1 MKKISLVAAALLTGL
16 SLNAAV
22 VATLD
27 GNNISDTEVNEFLAP
42 MLRGA
47 KITDLPA
54 EQKKAIIDQYIVQQL
69 VLKDAKAQKIENDPS
84 YKEALERAKEAI
96 LVNIYQKKIFDSI
109 KIEESKVKK
118 YYETNKD
125 KFTKPAQVKARHI
138 LVNKS
143 NEKEA
148 KDIIAEL
155 SKLSGKALNDKFA
168 QLAKEKSID
177 KSSSAQGGDLGWFT
191 ESAMVKPFSDAAFSM
206 KKGTISKTP
215 VKSDYGYHIILKEDA
230 RAKSTMSYNEVKAG
244 IENNI
249 KLEEFQKL
257 INKKAQELLQ
267 KAKVEYK

>member
-27 GNNISDTEVNEFLAP
+27 GQNITDTQVNEFFAP

-54 EQKKAIIDQYIVQQL
+54 DQKKAVIDQYIVQQL
-69 VLKDAKAQKIENDPS
+69 VLKDAKAQKIENDPL
-84 YKEALERAKEAI
+84 YKEELERAKEAI

-109 KIEESKVKK
+109 KTNETKAKK
-118 YYETNKD
+118 YYDDNKAQ
-125 KFTKPAQVKARHI
+125 FVKPAQVKARHI
-138 LVNKS
+138 LVTD
-143 NEKEA
+143 EKEA
-148 KDIIAEL
+148 KDIISQL
-155 SKLSGKALNDKFA
+155 NKLSGKALTDKFA

-177 KSSSAQGGDLGWFT
+177 KGSSAQGGELGWFA
-191 ESAMVKPFSDAAFSM
+191 ESTMVKPFADAAFSM

-215 VKSDYGYHIILKEDA
+215 IKSDFGYHIILKEDA
-230 RAKSTMSYNEVKAG
+230 RAKSTMSFNEVKAG
-244 IENNI
+244 IENNM
-249 KLEEFQKL
+249 KMEEFKEL
-257 INKKAQELLQ
+257 LNKKAEELHK

>member
-27 GNNISDTEVNEFLAP
+27 GNNISDTEVNEFFAP

-47 KITDLPA
+47 KIADLPA

-84 YKEALERAKEAI
+84 YKEELERAKEAI

-109 KIEESKVKK
+109 KNNDTKAKK
-118 YYETNKD
+118 FYEANKD
-125 KFTKPAQVKARHI
+125 KFTKPAQVKAKHI
-138 LVNKS
+138 LVTS
-143 NEKEA
+143 EKEA
-148 KDIIAEL
+148 KDIIAQL

-177 KSSSAQGGDLGWFT
+177 KGSSAQGGDLGWFA
-191 ESAMVKPFSDAAFSM
+191 ESTMVKPFADAAFSM

-215 VKSDYGYHIILKEDA
+215 VKSDFGYHIILKEDA

-244 IENNI
+244 IESNI
-249 KLEEFQKL
+249 KMEEFKEL
-257 INKKAQELLQ
+257 MNKKAQELLQ

>member
-138 LVNKS
+138 LVTS
-143 NEKEA
+143 EKEA

-155 SKLSGKALNDKFA
+155 SKLSGKVLNDKFA

-191 ESAMVKPFSDAAFSM
+191 ESAMVKAFSDAAFSM

-244 IENNI
+244 IENNM